1 LGGTVLDVN
10 EIILLIDRLEKS
22 EIGEFYLREDEFELN
37 IIKNKPAEGIQTI
50 AREVPP
56 TLVQQPAPA
65 AQQPV
70 QPAHVDITASEDE
83 VVVKSPLV
91 GIYYESPTPDAPP
104 FKKIGDYVKEGE
116 VICILEAMKV
126 FNEIKSPCEGKVKS
140 IMVSNQDIVE
150 FDQPIM
156 AIERTK

>member
-1 LGGTVLDVN
+1 LDVN

-22 EIGEFYLREDEFELN
+22 TIGEFYLREDEFELN
-37 IIKNKPAEGIQTI
+37 IIKNNSEDSVQTI
-50 AREVPP
+50 IKEVSHSQ
-56 TLVQQPAPA
+56 LQQPAPLA
-65 AQQPV
+65 AQ
-70 QPAHVDITASEDE
+70 PADADVIPADNE
-83 VVVKSPLV
+83 VTVKSPLV

-140 IMVSNQDIVE
+140 VMVANQDIVE

-156 AIERTK
+156 VIERTK

>member
-1 LGGTVLDVN
+1 MDVN

-22 EIGEFYLREDEFELN
+22 TIGEFYLREDEFELN
-37 IIKNKPAEGIQTI
+37 IIKNNPEDSVQTI
-50 AREVPP
+50 IKEVSPSQ
-56 TLVQQPAPA
+56 LQQPAPSAA
-65 AQQPV
+65 AQPIAPGTADV
-70 QPAHVDITASEDE
+70 IPADNE
-83 VVVKSPLV
+83 VTVKSPLV

-140 IMVSNQDIVE
+140 VMVANQDIVE

-156 AIERTK
+156 VIERTK